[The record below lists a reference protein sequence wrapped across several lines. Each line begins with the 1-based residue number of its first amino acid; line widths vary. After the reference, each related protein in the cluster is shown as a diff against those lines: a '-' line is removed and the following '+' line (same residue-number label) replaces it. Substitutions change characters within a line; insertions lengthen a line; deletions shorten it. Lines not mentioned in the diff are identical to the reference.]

1 MKILH
6 TPLKPSDIA
15 SLKIGD
21 QIELNGIIFCGRDA
35 VLPKIVKLI
44 KEGNVASL
52 GVDLEGAVIFH
63 SAYSVAGL
71 GPTTSNKVEIEGS
84 LPALSS
90 AGVRMHLGK
99 GALSPETVKAI
110 SDYGSVFAATP
121 PVTALLTSKV
131 RSHRLVAFPNEGME
145 AFWALEV
152 EAFPA
157 IIAAAHGES
166 VTIKGEG

>member
-1 MKILH
+1 MKKLFI
-6 TPLKPSDIA
+6 PLKPSDIA
-15 SLKIGD
+15 SLKTGD
-21 QIELNGIIFCGRDA
+21 QVELYGTIFCGRDA

-44 KEGNVASL
+44 KEGNAASL

-63 SAYSVAGL
+63 SAYSVAGI
-71 GPTTSNKVEIEGS
+71 GATTSNKVEIESS

-90 AGVRMHLGK
+90 AGVRLHLGK

-110 SDYGSVFAATP
+110 SGYGSVYAVTA

-131 RSHRLVAFPNEGME
+131 RSHRLVAFPEEGIE
-145 AFWALEV
+145 AFWAIEV
-152 EAFPA
+152 EGFPA